1 MRLVQV
7 NSFVMVTL
15 AASIL
20 LTAFGQVALKIG
32 VTRANLSIQNLL
44 TFRFLTQ
51 PFILLGGILYVTAL
65 VAWLLTLA
73 KAELSYVYP
82 LLGLSYVA
90 SSILAVLFLHEE
102 VTFLR
107 WTGIMLI
114 VIGVIVLAVS

>member
-1 MRLVQV
+1 MVQV

-15 AASIL
+15 AGSIL
-20 LTAFGQVALKIG
+20 LTAFGQIALKIG
-32 VTRANLSIQNLL
+32 VTKANLSVQNLL

-51 PFILLGGILYVTAL
+51 PFILLGGVLYIVAL

-73 KAELSYVYP
+73 KAEVSYVYP
-82 LLGLSYVA
+82 LLGLSYVV

-114 VIGVIVLAVS
+114 VIGVIVLAIS